1 MSAMAAGSVNTT
13 WKYGTGSRSASR
25 AAIPLQRIQE
35 VPQLENNL
43 DC

>member
-13 WKYGTGSRSASR
+13 SKYGTGSRLASR